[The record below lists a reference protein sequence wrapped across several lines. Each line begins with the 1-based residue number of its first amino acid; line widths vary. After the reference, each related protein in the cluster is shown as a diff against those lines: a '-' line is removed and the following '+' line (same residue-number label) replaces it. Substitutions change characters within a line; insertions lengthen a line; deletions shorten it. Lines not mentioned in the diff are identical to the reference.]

1 MFKKNQERMRKVRI
15 NVDIVI
21 VPFCQVGIYYE
32 KAQFISRYFSSFISF
47 WSYIFDFQ
55 KSSSF

>member
-1 MFKKNQERMRKVRI
+1 MRKVRI

-21 VPFCQVGIYYE
+21 VPFFQGGIYCE